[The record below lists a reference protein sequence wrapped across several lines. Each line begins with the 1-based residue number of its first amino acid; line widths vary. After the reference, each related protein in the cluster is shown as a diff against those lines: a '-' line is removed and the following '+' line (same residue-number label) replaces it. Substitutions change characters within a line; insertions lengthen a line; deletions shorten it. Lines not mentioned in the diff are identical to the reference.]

1 MDTHRFLELLAEK
14 MESTATVKK
23 VYGDPVEAY
32 GKAVIPV
39 AKVSYG
45 LGGGFGKEKSHDAEG
60 REEER
65 PAGQSGGGGIMV
77 SPVGVF
83 ELDHDGTRFVSLRQG
98 RKARWAGAF
107 VAGLV
112 VGALLSGVR
121 KLFWA

>member
-1 MDTHRFLELLAEK
+1 MSTHRFLELLAEK

-23 VYGDPVEAY
+23 IYGDPVEAQ
-32 GKAVIPV
+32 GKTVIPV

-45 LGGGFGKEKSHDAEG
+45 LGGGFGKEKTHDEQG

-83 ELDHDGTRFVSLRQG
+83 EIDHDGARFVPLRG
-98 RKARWAGAF
+98 DRKTRWVRAF
-107 VAGLV
+107 AAGLV

-121 KLFWA
+121 KLLGS